1 MSRGEDE
8 SVRFRVSLDA
18 EHKEKLD
25 RMAEQADTAPAA
37 LARSLL
43 SRAIDDADVGRA
55 TMTDILLAIPGVA
68 GRVARAEE
76 QVARGEGIPLDR
88 L

>member
-1 MSRGEDE
+1 MARRKGE
-8 SVRFRVSLDA
+8 SVRFHVSLDA
-18 EHKEKLD
+18 EHKAKLD
-25 RMAEQADTAPAA
+25 RMAERAYTPPVA

-43 SRAIDDADVGRA
+43 SRAIDDADIDGA
-55 TMTDILLAIPGVA
+55 TMTDILLGIPGAA

-76 QVARGEGIPLDR
+76 QLARGEGIRLDQ